1 MLVQSP
7 DLPRMLCM
15 KGTKY
20 YCLYTYKNAWDAEKK
35 RSYRVKGSTKC
46 VGIMISGEKTGIIK
60 WSEDFICEYP
70 ALDSLIS
77 NRDEKGNIT
86 FSPMDEE
93 SMTITVK
100 DAFIFGSSDA
110 LLIQLKNN
118 ANYS

>member
-1 MLVQSP
+1 
-7 DLPRMLCM
+7 
-15 KGTKY
+15 
-20 YCLYTYKNAWDAEKK
+20 
-35 RSYRVKGSTKC
+35 
-46 VGIMISGEKTGIIK
+46 MISGEKTGIIK